1 LVPRVMLAGAQVGE
15 TALPT
20 WHDGLDSVLRAH
32 FRR

>member
-1 LVPRVMLAGAQVGE
+1 MLAGAQVDE

-20 WHDGLDSVLRAH
+20 GHDGLDSVLRAH